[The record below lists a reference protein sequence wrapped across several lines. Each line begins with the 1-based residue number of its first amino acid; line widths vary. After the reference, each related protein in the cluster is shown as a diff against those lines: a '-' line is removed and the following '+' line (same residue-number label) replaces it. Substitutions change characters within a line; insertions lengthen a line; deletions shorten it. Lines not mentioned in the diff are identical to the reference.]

1 MEKFKKQ
8 LVTSNYI
15 YWLFIVLSI
24 IGAVLV
30 VVFSPN
36 HRDGNGTVGF
46 FAAMIAISVIN
57 IHRNRKA
64 LKNEKLLKE
73 MYINSVDE
81 RKKQITL
88 QSAKASFF
96 IILASM
102 LIASIVFRFIS
113 MTVSIV
119 LTCCMMFILI
129 VYFAVTAYYNKK
141 M

>member
-1 MEKFKKQ
+1 
-8 LVTSNYI
+8 
-15 YWLFIVLSI
+15 
-24 IGAVLV
+24 
-30 VVFSPN
+30 
-36 HRDGNGTVGF
+36 
-46 FAAMIAISVIN
+46 MIAISVIN
-57 IHRNRKA
+57 IYRNRKA
-64 LKNEKLLKE
+64 LKNDKLLKE

>member
-8 LVTSNYI
+8 LVTSNCI

-24 IGAVLV
+24 TGAVLI
-30 VVFSPN
+30 FALTPK
-36 HRDGNGTVGF
+36 HRDGNGTLGF
-46 FAAMIAISVIN
+46 LGAMIAISVMN

-64 LKNEKLLKE
+64 LKDEKLLKE

-81 RKKQITL
+81 RKKQILL
-88 QSAKASFF
+88 QASKTSFF

-119 LTCCMMFILI
+119 LTCCMAFIII